1 MFENMTEVY
10 NDARSKGRKEYN
22 RRKARGL
29 SGHLTS
35 LEGIIKDIDIMTTVD
50 IGEFEIPLKKIVG
63 TYSSF
68 RRMTF
73 SKNFLP
79 LENQNSEFASK
90 WMALCKAHLEEGI
103 RDAIKVYEYMNY
115 FYVMEGNKR
124 VSVLKYYEASAI
136 RGRILRLIPK
146 YDPNDMD
153 IRLYYR
159 FLDFNKLTGLNQLW
173 LTRVNSYDILEEA
186 LKSYNPDLRFYDN
199 KYKCFYHEVYLPF
212 RKLYKASGGDKLN
225 ITTADA
231 LILYIQIYDL
241 PESLSTAETKAV
253 MPNLIS
259 ELMNTD
265 EDREIQTSSEDLTK
279 VNILESLS
287 GMIGSRKRKIAFI
300 YAKNIETSGWSYS
313 HELGRLAIQEKFG
326 SSIETRS
333 FENVYEEAELI
344 ELIDHLVLEGYHAVF
359 TTAMVHRKGTLS
371 AALKYDK
378 VQFFNCSGSRP
389 YVHMSSYY
397 GRSYETRFLTG
408 MIAGAMTNSNILGYT
423 ASVPTPD
430 TISCINAFALG
441 AKMVNPHAIVKVSY
455 TGVWNSPDDNER
467 KISFLATEGADLISS
482 KNNILSRTA
491 TRAYGITSM
500 LCTVNTESKTLEEYL
515 AAPIWKWEVFYT
527 KIINAMINGS
537 YDRIVKS
544 NKSKQLINFW
554 WGLESGGI
562 DVYMSEFVP
571 SETRKLVIM
580 MKRMI
585 ASDQFNPFSGPIK
598 DRQGE
603 VRVEEGEILA
613 TEDIIEMDW
622 YVSNVK
628 ILEEKID
635 EDE

>member
-1 MFENMTEVY
+1 MFDNMIEEY

-50 IGEFEIPLKKIVG
+50 IGELEIPLKKIVG

-79 LENQNSEFASK
+79 LENPKSEFASK
-90 WMALCKAHLEEGI
+90 WMALCKAHLDEGV
-103 RDAIKVYEYMNY
+103 RDPIKVYEYMNY
-115 FYVMEGNKR
+115 FYVIEGNKR

-146 YDPNDMD
+146 YDPDDMD
-153 IRLYYR
+153 IKLYYR

-173 LTRVNSYDILEEA
+173 LSRISNYDVLEGY
-186 LKSYNPDLRFYDN
+186 LKDYDPDLRFYDN

-212 RKLYKASGGDKLN
+212 RKLYKSFGGDKLS

-231 LILYIQIYDL
+231 LMLYIQIYDL

-259 ELMNTD
+259 ELVNVN
-265 EDREIQTSSEDLTK
+265 EEREIQTSSEDLNK
-279 VNILESLS
+279 VNIIESLS
-287 GMIGSRKRKIAFI
+287 GMIGNRKRKIAFI

-333 FENVYEEAELI
+333 FEDVYEEAELV
-344 ELIDHLVLEGYHAVF
+344 ELIDHLVKEGYHAIF

-423 ASVPTPD
+423 ASVPSPD

-467 KISFLATEGADLISS
+467 KISLLSTEGADLISS
-482 KNNILSRTA
+482 KNNILSRAA

-527 KIINAMINGS
+527 KIINAMMNGS
-537 YDRIVKS
+537 YDRIIKS

-571 SETRKLVIM
+571 SETRKLVGM

-585 ASDQFNPFSGPIK
+585 ASGQFNPFSGPIK
-598 DRQGE
+598 NQRGE

-613 TEDIIEMDW
+613 TEAIIEMDW

-628 ILEEKID
+628 ILEEKKHD
-635 EDE
+635 EE